1 MWHLY
6 PNETPPDIP
15 KDEDFGVEYE
25 VRYRLPNG
33 KVKTMITE
41 WLWERQ
47 WNCIYLVI
55 SENVL
60 YSFLMLL
67 LLCFHI
73 QILKQRFH
81 HTQQ

>member
-15 KDEDFGVEYE
+15 EDEDFGVEYE

-41 WLWERQ
+41 WLWGKTMEL
-47 WNCIYLVI
+47 YL
-55 SENVL
+55 SCYTMEKL
-60 YSFLMLL
+60 
-67 LLCFHI
+67 
-73 QILKQRFH
+73 
-81 HTQQ
+81 

>member
-15 KDEDFGVEYE
+15 EDEDFGVEYE

-47 WNCIYLVI
+47 
-55 SENVL
+55 
-60 YSFLMLL
+60 
-67 LLCFHI
+67 
-73 QILKQRFH
+73 
-81 HTQQ
+81 

>member
-15 KDEDFGVEYE
+15 EDEDFGVEYE

-47 WNCIYLVI
+47 WNCIYPVI
-55 SENVL
+55 
-60 YSFLMLL
+60 
-67 LLCFHI
+67 
-73 QILKQRFH
+73 
-81 HTQQ
+81 

>member
-15 KDEDFGVEYE
+15 EDEDFGVEYE

-47 WNCIYLVI
+47 WNCIYPVI
-55 SENVL
+55 QWRNYNPIIKL
-60 YSFLMLL
+60 P
-67 LLCFHI
+67 
-73 QILKQRFH
+73 KQD
-81 HTQQ
+81 